1 MKLKISWVKYEKDDV
16 SFKMPERLGFDVFK
30 LSEPEQTD
38 EKLKELINKRY
49 DTIIL
54 TNEIAGFSEDIIKK
68 YVKHLPLQCIRCI
81 ERVKITIILI

>member
-1 MKLKISWVKYEKDDV
+1 MIKLKISWVKYEKDDV

-68 YVKHLPLQCIRCI
+68 YVKDRN
-81 ERVKITIILI
+81 VNIIIALDKE